1 MSASPPRWPR
11 FRRFRLPDVTN
22 RVALVSES
30 DPTSTSRA
38 TLAKGLILVGVATL
52 VGNGAAYLLSM
63 VAARILNQADFG
75 ALGALLGLLVI
86 LATLG
91 ISTQALAARRVA
103 TANSDRAQVEE
114 QLIRLSIFLGAMVIA
129 AGIVVAWPIGMIF
142 TIPTAAV
149 ATGIG
154 SLGFV
159 IIGSAA
165 MGIAQGREEHTR
177 LSLAF
182 IANGGGRALGGI
194 IGVLALASVT
204 GVGIG
209 VFIGCA
215 VGALIAYRLV
225 RRPEW
230 KPFGTK
236 VGAGIG
242 VELGHVVHALM
253 VLFTLTNVDI
263 LLARFFLT
271 EDQSGQYAVGV
282 LLAKIAFFLPN
293 AIVIVLFPKMSA
305 EASRRT
311 VYIATGLTAVVGAVI
326 TTGAFMLGDLVVRI
340 LGGEQYLSMGSL
352 IWLFALEGSAFALV
366 QVLLYARLAAQDRKA
381 VIAVWIALAT
391 LVIVVATWR
400 NDSVTEIVTT
410 VVAVSLA
417 LTVVG
422 LFLDRRSTTKFEIP
436 IESAE

>member
-1 MSASPPRWPR
+1 M
-11 FRRFRLPDVTN
+11 
-22 RVALVSES
+22 
-30 DPTSTSRA
+30 TSRSA
-38 TLAKGLILVGVATL
+38 LAKGLVLVGVATL

-63 VAARILNQADFG
+63 IAARILNKADFG

-103 TANSDRAQVEE
+103 TAGADRARIEE
-114 QLIRLSIFLGAMVIA
+114 QLIRLSLFLGFLVIV
-129 AGIVVAWPIGMIF
+129 AGAIVAWPIGLIF
-142 TIPTAAV
+142 TIPTLAV

-159 IIGSAA
+159 IVGAAA

-182 IANGGGRALGGI
+182 IANGVGRAVGGI
-194 IGVLALASVT
+194 IGVVVLASVT

-209 VFIGCA
+209 VFVGCA
-215 VGALIAYRLV
+215 VGALIAYLLV

-236 VGAGIG
+236 IGSGIG

-293 AIVIVLFPKMSA
+293 AIIIVLFPKMSA
-305 EASRRT
+305 EDSRRT

-326 TTGAFMLGDLVVRI
+326 TTGAFLLGDLVVRI
-340 LGGEQYLSMGSL
+340 LGGQQYVSMGDI

-381 VIAVWIALAT
+381 VIAVWIALIT
-391 LVIVVATWR
+391 LVTVVSTWR
-400 NDSVTEIVTT
+400 NDSVTDIVTT
-410 VVAVSLA
+410 VVVVSLA

-422 LFLDRRSTTKFEIP
+422 LFLDRRNSTPFSMP
-436 IESAE
+436 IEAVE

>member
-1 MSASPPRWPR
+1 MSDADPR
-11 FRRFRLPDVTN
+11 
-22 RVALVSES
+22 
-30 DPTSTSRA
+30 STSRSA
-38 TLAKGLILVGVATL
+38 LAKGLVLVGAATL

-63 VAARILNQADFG
+63 VAARILNKADFG

-103 TANSDRAQVEE
+103 TAGVNREQVEE
-114 QLIRLSIFLGAMVIA
+114 QLIRLSIFLGFGVIV
-129 AGIVVAWPIGMIF
+129 AGLAVAWPLGVIF

-159 IIGSAA
+159 IVGSAA

-182 IANGGGRALGGI
+182 IANGGSRAVGGI
-194 IGVLALASVT
+194 IGVVLLASVT

-209 VFIGCA
+209 ILVGCA
-215 VGALIAYRLV
+215 IGALIAYLLV
-225 RRPEW
+225 RSPEW

-253 VLFTLTNVDI
+253 VLFTLTNIDV

-271 EDQSGQYAVGV
+271 EEQSGQYAVGV

-305 EASRRT
+305 EESRRT
-311 VYIATGLTAVVGAVI
+311 VYIATGLTALVGTVI
-326 TTGAFMLGDLVVRI
+326 TASAFFLGDLVVRI
-340 LGGEQYLSMGSL
+340 LGGQQYVSMGDV

-381 VIAVWIALAT
+381 VIAVWIALIT
-391 LVIVVATWR
+391 LVTIVATWR
-400 NDSVTEIVTT
+400 NNSVSDIVTT

-422 LFLDRRSTTKFEIP
+422 LFLDRRNGTTYTVP

>member
-1 MSASPPRWPR
+1 
-11 FRRFRLPDVTN
+11 
-22 RVALVSES
+22 VSES
-30 DPTSTSRA
+30 DSTSTSRA

-91 ISTQALAARRVA
+91 ISIQALAARRVA
-103 TANSDRAQVEE
+103 TADANRAQVEE
-114 QLIRLSIFLGAMVIA
+114 QLIRLSIFLGFGVIV
-129 AGIVVAWPIGMIF
+129 AGVAVAWPIGVIF
-142 TIPTAAV
+142 TIPTLAV

-159 IIGSAA
+159 IVGSAA

-194 IGVLALASVT
+194 IGVLVLASVT

-209 VFIGCA
+209 IFIGCA

-305 EASRRT
+305 EESRRT

-326 TTGAFMLGDLVVRI
+326 TTSAFMLGDLVVRV
-340 LGGEQYLSMGSL
+340 LGGQQYLSMGDV

-366 QVLLYARLAAQDRKA
+366 QVLLYARLAAQDRTA
-381 VIAVWIALAT
+381 VIAVWVALIAL
-391 LVIVVATWR
+391 VSVVAFWR

-410 VVAVSLA
+410 VVAVSLV

-422 LFLDRRSTTKFEIP
+422 LFLDRRKSPGISIP

>member
-1 MSASPPRWPR
+1 M
-11 FRRFRLPDVTN
+11 
-22 RVALVSES
+22 SES
-30 DPTSTSRA
+30 DPRMTSRSA
-38 TLAKGLILVGVATL
+38 LAKGLVLVGAATL

-63 VAARILNQADFG
+63 VAARILNKADFG

-103 TANSDRAQVEE
+103 TATTDRARVEE
-114 QLIRLSIFLGAMVIA
+114 QLMRLSIFLGFGVIV
-129 AGIVVAWPIGMIF
+129 AGLAVAWPVGVIF
-142 TIPTAAV
+142 TIPTLAV

-159 IIGSAA
+159 IVGSAA

-182 IANGGGRALGGI
+182 IANGGSRAIGGI
-194 IGVLALASVT
+194 IGVVALASVT

-209 VFIGCA
+209 IFFGCA
-215 VGALIAYRLV
+215 IGALVAYLLV
-225 RRPEW
+225 RQPDW

-253 VLFTLTNVDI
+253 VLFTLTNVDV

-305 EASRRT
+305 EESRRT
-311 VYIATGLTAVVGAVI
+311 VYIATGLTAIVGTVI
-326 TTGAFMLGDLVVRI
+326 TASAFLLGDLVARI
-340 LGGEQYLSMGSL
+340 LGGQQYVSMGDV

-381 VIAVWIALAT
+381 VVAVWIALVT
-391 LVIVVATWR
+391 LVVVVATWR
-400 NDSVTEIVTT
+400 NNSVTDIVTT

-422 LFLDRRSTTKFEIP
+422 LFLDRRNGTTYTVP

>member
-11 FRRFRLPDVTN
+11 FRRYRLPDVTN

-381 VIAVWIALAT
+381 VIAVWVALAT

-422 LFLDRRSTTKFEIP
+422 LFLDRRSATKFEIP

>member
-1 MSASPPRWPR
+1 
-11 FRRFRLPDVTN
+11 
-22 RVALVSES
+22 VSES

-91 ISTQALAARRVA
+91 ISIAALAARRVA

-114 QLIRLSIFLGAMVIA
+114 QLMRLSIFVGAMVIV
-129 AGIVVAWPIGMIF
+129 AGIVVAWPIGVIF

-182 IANGGGRALGGI
+182 IANGGSRALGGI

-215 VGALIAYRLV
+215 VGAFISYRLV
-225 RRPEW
+225 RRPGW

-236 VGAGIG
+236 VGAGMG

-326 TTGAFMLGDLVVRI
+326 TTGAFLFGDLVVRI
-340 LGGEQYLSMGSL
+340 LGGEQYLSMGPL

-422 LFLDRRSTTKFEIP
+422 LFLDRRSTTKFEMP

>member
-1 MSASPPRWPR
+1 
-11 FRRFRLPDVTN
+11 V
-22 RVALVSES
+22 
-30 DPTSTSRA
+30 
-38 TLAKGLILVGVATL
+38 
-52 VGNGAAYLLSM
+52 
-63 VAARILNQADFG
+63 
-75 ALGALLGLLVI
+75 
-86 LATLG
+86 
-91 ISTQALAARRVA
+91 
-103 TANSDRAQVEE
+103 
-114 QLIRLSIFLGAMVIA
+114 
-129 AGIVVAWPIGMIF
+129 
-142 TIPTAAV
+142 
-149 ATGIG
+149 
-154 SLGFV
+154 FV
-159 IIGSAA
+159 
-165 MGIAQGREEHTR
+165 
-177 LSLAF
+177 
-182 IANGGGRALGGI
+182 
-194 IGVLALASVT
+194 LASVT

-209 VFIGCA
+209 IFIGCA

-305 EASRRT
+305 EESRRT

-326 TTGAFMLGDLVVRI
+326 TTSAFMLGDLVVRV
-340 LGGEQYLSMGSL
+340 LGGQQYLSMGDV

-366 QVLLYARLAAQDRKA
+366 QVLLYARLAAQDRTA
-381 VIAVWIALAT
+381 VIAVWVALIAL
-391 LVIVVATWR
+391 VSVVAFWR

-410 VVAVSLA
+410 VVAVSLV

-422 LFLDRRSTTKFEIP
+422 LFLDRRKSPGISIP

>member
-1 MSASPPRWPR
+1 M
-11 FRRFRLPDVTN
+11 N
-22 RVALVSES
+22 ES
-30 DPTSTSRA
+30 DPRVTSRSA
-38 TLAKGLILVGVATL
+38 LAKGLVLVGAATL

-63 VAARILNQADFG
+63 VAARILNKADFG

-103 TANSDRAQVEE
+103 TATTNREQVEE
-114 QLIRLSIFLGAMVIA
+114 QLIRLSIFLGFGVIV
-129 AGIVVAWPIGMIF
+129 AGVAVAWPVGVIF
-142 TIPTAAV
+142 TIPALAV

-159 IIGSAA
+159 IVGSAA

-182 IANGGGRALGGI
+182 IANGGSRAIGGI
-194 IGVLALASVT
+194 VGVVLLASVT

-215 VGALIAYRLV
+215 VGAVIAYLLV

-253 VLFTLTNVDI
+253 VLFTLTNVDV

-305 EASRRT
+305 EDSRRT
-311 VYIATGLTAVVGAVI
+311 VYIATGLTAIVGTVI
-326 TTGAFMLGDLVVRI
+326 TASAFMLGDLVARI
-340 LGGEQYLSMGSL
+340 LGGQQYVSMGDV

-366 QVLLYARLAAQDRKA
+366 QVLLYARLAAQDRRA
-381 VIAVWIALAT
+381 VVAVWVALIT
-391 LVIVVATWR
+391 LVVIVATWR
-400 NDSVTEIVTT
+400 NNSVTDIVTT

-422 LFLDRRSTTKFEIP
+422 LFLDRRNSTTFTVP